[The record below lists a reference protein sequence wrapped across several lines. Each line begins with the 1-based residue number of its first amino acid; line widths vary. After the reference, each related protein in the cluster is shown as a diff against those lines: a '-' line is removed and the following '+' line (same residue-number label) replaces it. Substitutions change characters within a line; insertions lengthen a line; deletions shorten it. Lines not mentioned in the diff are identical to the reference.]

1 MTITKKLLIL
11 GVVVGILSAIFV
23 FLPESIKVKFLGS
36 VVTDTTFTKTTQL
49 A

>member
-1 MTITKKLLIL
+1 MTLTKKLLII
-11 GVVVGILSAIFV
+11 GVVVGMLVAIFA